1 VNASGAPGATPE
13 ALARARAGFAAA
25 FGTPPAH
32 VGVAPGRVNLIGEH
46 IDYCGGP
53 VLPIAID
60 RCCAAAV
67 GGRGAGRGAGPAHA
81 TVRVVQVDTGE
92 EMHLPASLD
101 APDHEPPWGPYV
113 RGVLACVRE
122 AASAGWGEAW
132 RTRGAFDLAIAG
144 DVPLGAG
151 LSSSASLEVSVAMA
165 ALAWC
170 GVRLEP
176 LRVALLCQRAEREF
190 AGVPCGIMDQSAS
203 VFGRG
208 GQAMLLD
215 CAALERGDASGV
227 EFVPAPDA
235 AACALL
241 VVNTGVRHALAD
253 GAYAQRREA
262 CARAAAALGVARLCD
277 APDGATPA
285 DVDDWAP
292 RAARHVLSERARVR
306 DAVGALRAR
315 DWPALGVAMRASHES
330 LRNDYAVS
338 CAELD
343 AVVEAACAHPA
354 TWGARLTGAGFGGS
368 AIVLA
373 RREGAADVAKA
384 VTDAFAARFGR
395 ACEIIEVRASDG
407 ARVEPGVLARSA

>member
-1 VNASGAPGATPE
+1 MNAGGTLDEKPDAT
-13 ALARARAGFAAA
+13 ARARVGFVAA

-32 VGVAPGRVNLIGEH
+32 IGVAPGRVNLIGEH

-67 GGRGAGRGAGPAHA
+67 GGAGIERIIRIVLA
-81 TVRVVQVDTGE
+81 DTGE
-92 EMHLPASLD
+92 RMHLPASLD

-113 RGVLACVRE
+113 RGVLACVRD
-122 AASAGWGEAW
+122 AAPEAW
-132 RTRGAFDLAIAG
+132 GRAWTRAGAFDLAIAG

-170 GVRLEP
+170 GVRAEP
-176 LRVALLCQRAEREF
+176 LRVALLCQRAERAF
-190 AGVPCGIMDQSAS
+190 AGVPCGIMDQAAS
-203 VFGRG
+203 VFGRAG
-208 GQAMLLD
+208 HALLLD

-227 EFVPAPDA
+227 QYVPAPDA

-253 GAYAQRREA
+253 GEYAQRREA

-285 DVDDWAP
+285 GVDDWAR

-306 DAVGALRAR
+306 NAAGALRAG
-315 DWPALGVAMRASHES
+315 DWSALGKAMRASHES
-330 LRNDYAVS
+330 LRSDYAVS

-373 RREGAADVAKA
+373 RRDGAADVARGVMHA
-384 VTDAFAARFGR
+384 YAARFGR
-395 ACEIIEVRASDG
+395 ACEVIEVRASDG
-407 ARVEPGVLARSA
+407 ARVLPGVLG

>member
-1 VNASGAPGATPE
+1 MNAGGAPDARSDAT
-13 ALARARAGFAAA
+13 ARARAGFATA

-67 GGRGAGRGAGPAHA
+67 GRAGNEA
-81 TVRVVQVDTGE
+81 TIRVVLADTGE
-92 EMHLPASLD
+92 RMHLPVSLD

-122 AASAGWGEAW
+122 AAPEAW
-132 RTRGAFDLAIAG
+132 DEAWTRAGAFDLAIAG

-170 GVRLEP
+170 GLRLDP
-176 LRVALLCQRAEREF
+176 LRVALLCQRAERAF
-190 AGVPCGIMDQSAS
+190 AGVPCGIMDQGAS
-203 VFGRG
+203 VFGRAG
-208 GQAMLLD
+208 HALLLD

-227 EFVPAPDA
+227 QYVPAPDA

-253 GAYAQRREA
+253 GVYARRREA
-262 CARAAAALGVARLCD
+262 CARAAAALGVARLCH
-277 APDGATPA
+277 APDGVTPA
-285 DVDDWAP
+285 GVDDWAR

-306 DAVGALRAR
+306 DAAGALRAR
-315 DWPALGVAMRASHES
+315 DWSALGMAMRASHES
-330 LRNDYAVS
+330 LRSDYAVS

-343 AVVEAACAHPA
+343 VVVDAACVHPA
-354 TWGARLTGAGFGGS
+354 VWGARLTGAGFGGS

-373 RREGAADVAKA
+373 RRDGAADAANAVAG
-384 VTDAFAARFGR
+384 AFAARFGR

-407 ARVEPGVLARSA
+407 ARVLPGVLA